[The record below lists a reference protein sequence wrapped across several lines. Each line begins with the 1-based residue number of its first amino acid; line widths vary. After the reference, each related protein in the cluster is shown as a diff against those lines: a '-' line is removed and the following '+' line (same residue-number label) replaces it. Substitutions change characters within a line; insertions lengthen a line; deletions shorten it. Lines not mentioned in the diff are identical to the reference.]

1 MAMELGHGDVL
12 KYSLWPPSDYT
23 RAKLVER
30 MANNLASLS
39 FFSQTYGRIQSPEA
53 AQHAKRIE
61 EAAFVAAQK
70 EEDNKNSNNNDG
82 VESGVGTVI
91 VRFYT
96 THASNLMFETLK
108 SNKNSFITSWSSI
121 SSWSYSSSSSTW

>member
-53 AQHAKRIE
+53 ARHAKRIE

-70 EEDNKNSNNNDG
+70 EADNNNSNNGG

-96 THASNLMFETLK
+96 THASNLMLETLK
-108 SNKNSFITSWSSI
+108 SNKNSFSDAIEGDCP
-121 SSWSYSSSSSTW
+121 YSFGLSCG

>member
-1 MAMELGHGDVL
+1 MAIELGHGDVL

-39 FFSQTYGRIQSPEA
+39 FFSQTYERIQSPEA

-70 EEDNKNSNNNDG
+70 EADNNNSNNNDG
-82 VESGVGTVI
+82 VESAAGTVI

-96 THASNLMFETLK
+96 THASNLMLETLK
-108 SNKNSFITSWSSI
+108 SNKNSFSDAIEGDCPGSFCLSCG
-121 SSWSYSSSSSTW
+121 